1 MVWGSHHMKEKW
13 EGEWEGKV
21 EGRTGRMTTK
31 RDI

>member
-21 EGRTGRMTTK
+21 GGRTGRMTTK
-31 RDI
+31 GDI